1 MIKKAFWFAMVIVVI
16 GAAALFLTAGGG
28 KGSGGEEPSD
38 TGDAPKFAVI
48 TSGPRDDNSWNEAA
62 YLATKA
68 LEEKGVQTAF
78 SERIAEGDEI
88 RVLREYASQGFDMI
102 VAHGFGYQ
110 DGVFEIAAEYPD
122 INFAWAGGIGRTA
135 KNVADYN
142 QPFFEAAY
150 PIGVIAGYMSETG
163 KLGGLSGFEV
173 PVCSL
178 MEQSF
183 LAGARSVNP
192 DAQLIST
199 ATGTWED
206 VAASKEAALAQ
217 ADAGVD
223 FWISCGEG
231 PALGSI
237 EAAKEAG
244 GFATG
249 YVGDMT
255 ENGPDVVL
263 INLIWNLEPLFDQ
276 MLQDTLDGTFDNPF
290 YDFGVSEGAMLFTY
304 NDDLKNMISAEAR
317 RAAEKALDGIRSGT
331 IDLEALLME

>member
-1 MIKKAFWFAMVIVVI
+1 MIKKMFWLSVVVVLLA
-16 GAAALFLTAGGG
+16 GTGLFLTAGGG
-28 KGSGGEEPSD
+28 KESEAEKPSD
-38 TGDAPKFAVI
+38 TESAPKFAVI

-68 LEEKGVQTAF
+68 LEERGVQTAF
-78 SERIAEGDEI
+78 SERIAEGDGI

-110 DGVFEIAAEYPD
+110 DSVFEIAAEYPD

-142 QPFFEAAY
+142 QPFFQAAY
-150 PIGVIAGYMSETG
+150 PIGVIAGHMSKTG

-237 EAAKEAG
+237 EAAKEVG

-249 YVGDMT
+249 YVGNMT

-263 INLIWNLEPLFDQ
+263 VNLIWNLEPLFDQ
-276 MLQDTLDGTFDNPF
+276 MLQDTLNGTFDNPF
-290 YDFGVSEGAMLFTY
+290 YDFGVAEGAMLFTY
-304 NDDLKNMISAEAR
+304 NDALKNSIPAGAR
-317 RAAEKALDGIRSGT
+317 DAADKALEEIRKGS